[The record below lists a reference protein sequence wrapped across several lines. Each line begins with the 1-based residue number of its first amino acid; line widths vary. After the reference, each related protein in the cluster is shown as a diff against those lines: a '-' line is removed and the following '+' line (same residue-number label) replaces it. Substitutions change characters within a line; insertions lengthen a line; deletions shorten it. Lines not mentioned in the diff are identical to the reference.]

1 VDLTRLRGWVAFLS
15 RADSARSRQHS
26 PHQFPLL
33 AFAGGRST
41 RCAPLFVHVDT
52 SDASLAPPFFPFR
65 RCFFHLYHHQY
76 KPFLPPSSHPC
87 PIFEHP
93 QVLEGDGT
101 IEEDEQNEDSDAEK
115 DMDDGHRPLREI
127 SRRLAVMKDRA
138 MLVNSEASAYI
149 ISSVALLS
157 PSAVKASWGP
167 VPMNLTQQPSPVLH
181 TSRTSSSGSLSV
193 VDSRFVYPASSKSSS
208 MAYTCHAQRDE

>member
-1 VDLTRLRGWVAFLS
+1 MDSTHLRGWDAFRS
-15 RADSARSRQHS
+15 RADLARSRQHS

-33 AFAGGRST
+33 TIAGVRPM

-65 RCFFHLYHHQY
+65 RRFFHLYHHQY
-76 KPFLPPSSHPC
+76 KPFLPLSSRPH
-87 PIFEHP
+87 PIFEHQ

-115 DMDDGHRPLREI
+115 DMDDGHRPLRKI
-127 SRRLAVMKDRA
+127 SRRLTVMKDHA
-138 MLVNSEASAYI
+138 MSVNSEASAYV

-157 PSAVKASWGP
+157 ASAVKASWRP
-167 VPMNLTQQPSPVLH
+167 VPMNLNQQPLPVLH
-181 TSRTSSSGSLSV
+181 TSRTSSSGSSSFV
-193 VDSRFVYPASSKSSS
+193 VGSGFVYPASSKSSS
-208 MAYTCHAQRDE
+208 MVYRRARRDE